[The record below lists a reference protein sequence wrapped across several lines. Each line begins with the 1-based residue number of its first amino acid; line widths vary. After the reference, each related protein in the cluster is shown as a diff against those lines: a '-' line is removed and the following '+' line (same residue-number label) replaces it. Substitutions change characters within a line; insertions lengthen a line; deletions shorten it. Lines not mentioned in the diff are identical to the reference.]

1 VPSRSWQGR
10 QSRIQGRCTKKN
22 KGGRHLTHVFGSLNK
37 IIQGRS
43 GALVRVRV
51 TVLIALAGPYAQ
63 PHVVHWTFLSSA

>member
-1 VPSRSWQGR
+1 
-10 QSRIQGRCTKKN
+10 
-22 KGGRHLTHVFGSLNK
+22 LTHVFGSLNK

-51 TVLIALAGPYAQ
+51 TVLIALAGPYVQ